1 MRREREVVESP
12 FLFSEIFIPR
22 GATVQSP
29 DSKILTTEFPNIVI
43 TTATDTTANFRPILE
58 QGFWIQIED
67 SGTVQDVLC
76 RQLGVAEDYL
86 RDRVQTVFLNGK
98 AVDDENTAVV
108 NDGDRLALSASMPG
122 LVGAT
127 MRKGGF
133 FSGLRANISHQK
145 PAEAAASKSEAVI
158 TIKLFNMIASEI
170 GALFLARGIG
180 IRGRQLV
187 ELWDRVG
194 DQFWQQVHAAA
205 INGRPCELMQL
216 KSADW
221 GDGMIRLKLQ
231 VD

>member
-1 MRREREVVESP
+1 MQP
-12 FLFSEIFIPR
+12 
-22 GATVQSP
+22 P
-29 DSKILTTEFPNIVI
+29 DSSILTSEFPKIVL
-43 TTATDTTANFRPILE
+43 TAATDTTADFRPILE

-133 FSGLRANISHQK
+133 FSGLRANISHRK
-145 PAEAAASKSEAVI
+145 PAEAPGSKSGAVI
-158 TIKLFNMIASEI
+158 TIKLFNMIALEI

-180 IRGRQLV
+180 IRGRQLTG
-187 ELWDRVG
+187 LRDRLG
-194 DQFWQQVHAAA
+194 DRFWQQIRTAE
-205 INGRPCELMQL
+205 INGRPCELTEL
-216 KSADW
+216 KSTDW
-221 GDGMIRLKLQ
+221 GDGMAHLRLRLE
-231 VD
+231 